1 MMFQLL
7 KTFEKRSEPWV
18 ELLKLKETQHR
29 LSRPGDLNELILE
42 RVLFNECLTT
52 MFVPKYC
59 ISSIINHVHI
69 IVFIGCYLVLN

>member
-29 LSRPGDLNELILE
+29 LSRPGDFNELILD
-42 RVLFNECLTT
+42 LTT
-52 MFVPKYC
+52 MFIPKYC
-59 ISSIINHVHI
+59 ISSIINHVHV